1 MRSDGPTIHRSILIP
16 LLVNALVELALA
28 RPVLDPVL
36 RVTRPPA
43 ESRIARQLE
52 SGNLPALAVI
62 RQASIDLTP
71 YLLFLALL
79 LLLADV
85 LVCLPAGTLG
95 GWAPRGSA

>member
-1 MRSDGPTIHRSILIP
+1 
-16 LLVNALVELALA
+16 LVNALVELALA

-85 LVCLPAGTLG
+85 LVCLPTGTLG